1 MDWITALTTL
11 IEGRLTTGGD
21 IAELFRGLGVEPE
34 PRPAN
39 AILAL
44 ADAPEIAITAARLA
58 AAVDFT
64 GRPESDWIVAA
75 LELAAEARDL
85 NGSPPSPELRRNAR
99 CLGAAANLAA
109 VLIRDGVLRPLP
121 PVERCTLSDAEIMRR
136 LVSA

>member
-1 MDWITALTTL
+1 M

-21 IAELFRGLGVEPE
+21 IAELFRGIGIEPE

-39 AILAL
+39 EIVAL
-44 ADAPEIAITAARLA
+44 ADCPEVAIAAARLA

-64 GRPESDWIVAA
+64 DRPESEWIVAA
-75 LELAAEARDL
+75 LDLAAEARDL
-85 NGSPPSPELRRNAR
+85 NGEPPSPDLRHSAR

-136 LVSA
+136 LVTA